1 MAGTGQLFTVPVSA
15 GGVKVIN
22 KIGMARFE
30 LTASCSQSRRAT
42 KLRYIPAS
50 FLRSWNYHTPCGGSL
65 GDFFKIDNLS

>member
-1 MAGTGQLFTVPVSA
+1 MAETGQLFTVPVSA
-15 GGVKVIN
+15 SGVKVID

-50 FLRSWNYHTPCGGSL
+50 FLHSL
-65 GDFFKIDNLS
+65 AIIPQDTLVGAIFSIFHW